1 MSTANLQLIDDIYI
15 PAVIAHQYWGE
26 KKLPCG
32 NFTSLNETHNEK
44 SNICNST
51 PAHFQIVNN
60 DFSAAL
66 THLNKFN
73 YIASNG
79 KYITDDDEIPET
91 NKLDDNVV
99 RAGAK
104 NNNVKWNEDSFLETT
119 FTSNIFNIG
128 VNSNEIYI
136 KGNDTGKQLYHAF
149 KNTCPQGH
157 VLTGLDNKITL
168 KNYLGHLSK
177 DDDREYVRW
186 TFNSP
191 TTIDVN
197 YNANCMKLKKSYPT
211 DTVTLTPD
219 EFNTKIL
226 NTYSVQGAIQSIER
240 DESDPNSKIIVKYYK
255 INDIEKNLNN
265 NYLTIPNNYT
275 LKTIGTDGKY
285 TDKNGRNSNDFQQ
298 KIDPIFNI
306 SDFNIK
312 CNDGAALAGY
322 KYINNKVYPIC
333 VTFDN
338 TDPSGGNNND
348 DDKSDDGSNNGSNG
362 GNNGGN
368 DDGKGNGDD
377 DGKGN
382 GDDNGK
388 GNGGNNGDDDGKGNN
403 DDDPKTTEESFWTST
418 TAIIIYVC
426 IGILFLIF
434 IIFIIGFVT
443 MSGGGGDY
451 QGGVV
456 YV

>member
-1 MSTANLQLIDDIYI
+1 MSATQLQLIDDIYI
-15 PAVIAHQYWGE
+15 PAVIAHQYDGE

-32 NFTSLNETHNEK
+32 NFTSLTNSHNENN
-44 SNICNST
+44 NICNST
-51 PAHFQIVNN
+51 PVHFQIVNN
-60 DFSAAL
+60 EFSNVL
-66 THLNKFN
+66 THLDKFN

-79 KYITDDDEIPET
+79 KYITDDDEIPEK
-91 NKLDDNVV
+91 NYLDDNVV

-136 KGNDTGKQLYHAF
+136 KQNDTGNQLYHAF

-157 VLTGLDNKITL
+157 VLTELDNKFTL
-168 KNYLGHLSK
+168 KNNLGYLWK

-211 DTVTLTPD
+211 GTVTYTPD
-219 EFNTKIL
+219 KFNTETL
-226 NTYSVQGAIQSIER
+226 NTFSVPGAIQSIER

-265 NYLTIPNNYT
+265 DNLTIPNNYT

-285 TDKNGRNSNDFQQ
+285 KDVNGRNSNDFKQY
-298 KIDPIFNI
+298 IDPIFNL
-306 SDFNIK
+306 SNFNIK
-312 CNDGAALAGY
+312 CNDGAAIAGY

-338 TDPSGGNNND
+338 TNPSGGND
-348 DDKSDDGSNNGSNG
+348 DD
-362 GNNGGN
+362 
-368 DDGKGNGDD
+368 GNGDD
-377 DGKGN
+377 
-382 GDDNGK
+382 
-388 GNGGNNGDDDGKGNN
+388 GNN
-403 DDDPKTTEESFWTST
+403 DQKTTEESFWTST
-418 TAIIIYVC
+418 TAIIIYVVV
-426 IGILFLIF
+426 GF
-434 IIFIIGFVT
+434 IVIIVIPALLLLS
-443 MSGGGGDY
+443 MPDNPPPRQLRRSY
-451 QGGVV
+451 PQQVMNPYMLQQGLPPQ
-456 YV
+456 